1 MEFLEIF
8 DYVFWVPLIFWVA
21 LYFWFYRCAYPLH
34 LHKMV
39 KKGKKWAFLS
49 ASSSEL
55 NAQNAK
61 IRILNIL
68 ISLIASVALAFSC
81 CWALFRLE
89 VCDPVFGF
97 IALALGPFL
106 ALVLYR
112 IAMSKISSIF
122 ESAYFLEYR
131 RARYQ
136 IESKGEFLEQEDI
149 HNRTVWSF
157 NKKLR
162 HAQEHHRFWKY
173 VNAMAKTKKIPPDIY
188 AETMY

>member
-55 NAQNAK
+55 NAKNAK
-61 IRILNIL
+61 IRLLNVL
-68 ISLIASVALAFSC
+68 FSLIASVALAFSC
-81 CWALFRLE
+81 CWALFCLE

-97 IALALGPFL
+97 TALALGPFL
-106 ALVLYR
+106 ALLLYR
-112 IAMSKISSIF
+112 IAMSRISSIF

-173 VNAMAKTKKIPPDIY
+173 VNAMAKTKKIPRDIY

>member
-1 MEFLEIF
+1 MEFLEKL
-8 DYVFWVPLIFWVA
+8 DYVFWIPLLFWGA
-21 LYFWFYRCAYPLH
+21 LYLWFFRCAYPLH
-34 LHKMV
+34 LHKML
-39 KKGKKWAFLS
+39 KKGKKWAFVS
-49 ASSSEL
+49 ATSSEL
-55 NAQNAK
+55 RSQNSR
-61 IRILNIL
+61 IRVLCVL
-68 ISLIASVALAFSC
+68 FSLVSSIALALTC

-89 VCDPVFGF
+89 VCNPVYGF
-97 IALALGPFL
+97 CAIVPGLFL

-136 IESKGEFLEQEDI
+136 IESKGEFFEEADI

-162 HAQEHHRFWKY
+162 HAQDHHRFWKY